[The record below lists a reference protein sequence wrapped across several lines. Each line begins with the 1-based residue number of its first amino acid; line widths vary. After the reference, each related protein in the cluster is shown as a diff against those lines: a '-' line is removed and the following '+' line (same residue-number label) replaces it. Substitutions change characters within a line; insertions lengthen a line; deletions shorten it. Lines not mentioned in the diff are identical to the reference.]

1 MSSNIATVPDDDI
14 RQEFELRKAA
24 ESSRSKAE
32 ILSDIKGERMN
43 SRLMRRNLKTPCQDS
58 EQLPGNKSLQ
68 GRTKV
73 IKRFHKKY
81 TFH

>member
-32 ILSDIKGERMN
+32 IMSDIKGERMN
-43 SRLMRRNLKTPCQDS
+43 SRLMRKTPCQDS